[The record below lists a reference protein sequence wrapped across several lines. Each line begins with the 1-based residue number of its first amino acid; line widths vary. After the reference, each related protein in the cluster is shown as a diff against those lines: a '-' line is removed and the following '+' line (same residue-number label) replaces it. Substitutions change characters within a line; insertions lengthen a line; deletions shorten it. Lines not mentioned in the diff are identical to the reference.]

1 MDADVCINVFEKFAT
16 KLLVRQEVLFSLLCC
31 YCYHAIRLSVNNS
44 WIETMASLASVL
56 SKVEGAKRHQAS
68 KMTEVLGACLGAR
81 PNEPRQYTI
90 D

>member
-1 MDADVCINVFEKFAT
+1 
-16 KLLVRQEVLFSLLCC
+16 
-31 YCYHAIRLSVNNS
+31 
-44 WIETMASLASVL
+44 MASLASVL

-68 KMTEVLGACLGAR
+68 KMTEVLGAR